1 MCLPI
6 AEKYFAGQYW
16 EHISTFNIFNGMIF
30 LCRNKL
36 TFIRTQADLAGQG
49 QGGRRMCPGMC
60 LGKCVEH
67 VLGWGGLVWSGLVYD

>member
-1 MCLPI
+1 MEGLVCLPI

-49 QGGRRMCPGMC
+49 AWDMAHQYCGRQHNM
-60 LGKCVEH
+60 H
-67 VLGWGGLVWSGLVYD
+67 VVPVQAQ

>member
-49 QGGRRMCPGMC
+49 AGLGAWDIAHQYCGRQHNMYVVP
-60 LGKCVEH
+60 VQA
-67 VLGWGGLVWSGLVYD
+67 